1 MVDDEIIEMYW
12 NRKENAIKETDK
24 KYGKYCHT
32 ISFNILQN
40 KEDSKECVND
50 TYLQIWNNIPPERP
64 NKFKVYLGKITRNIA
79 LNLFEKKRALKR
91 DYRVEIALEELNECI
106 ESEDNLETEIDFN
119 ELINNLNIFLSNL
132 TQEKRRIFI
141 QRYWYLYSIK
151 EISLSNHTSESNIK
165 VMLLR
170 IRKQLKDCLK
180 DGGLYE

>member
-1 MVDDEIIEMYW
+1 MVDNEIIEMYW
-12 NRKENAIKETDK
+12 NRKENAIKETYK

-32 ISFNILQN
+32 ISINILQN
-40 KEDSKECVND
+40 KEDSKESVND
-50 TYLQIWNNIPPERP
+50 TYLQIRNNIPPERP
-64 NKFKVYLGKITRNIA
+64 NRLKAYLGRITRNIA

-106 ESEDNLETEIDFN
+106 ESENNFETEIDFN
-119 ELINNLNIFLSNL
+119 ELVNNLNIFLSNL

-151 EISLSNHTSESNIK
+151 EISLSNDISESNIK

-170 IRKQLKDCLK
+170 IRKQLKDYLK